1 MTTMA
6 RELGFG
12 TFDAI
17 SRKSF
22 IAMVT
27 LLVVSAGITVRADTR
42 FAVVGILNNTEKT
55 IRVHYK
61 WEGEEWRIYTLLP
74 KGRVVFPLGY
84 TRSRTRTADRGS
96 K

>member
-6 RELGFG
+6 RRLGFG

-17 SRKSF
+17 SRRSF

-61 WEGEEWRIYTLLP
+61 WEGEEWE
-74 KGRVVFPLGY
+74 GY
-84 TRSRTRTADRGS
+84 TRCCPRGGWCS
-96 K
+96 H